1 MKQQKWL
8 LSILSGLLLAMSWPF
23 IGSFTPL
30 ILIAF
35 VPLLIIED
43 NLLSS
48 GRKSFWSAFRVAY
61 PAFLLFNILTTY
73 WIYNVQEP
81 IGTKLFSAG
90 SAITLNA
97 AFMTIA
103 FALFHVTRSRIGN
116 KEGYIAFVLYW
127 IAWEYMHLNWELSWP
142 WLTLGNVY
150 SIKPDW
156 VQWYEYTGILGGSV
170 LILLSNLILF
180 SAYKAIIIGNR
191 KKAIY
196 NVVLIIVICIGS
208 YLYGMSSLPTA
219 APSENKTE
227 IVLVQP
233 NIDPYTEKFELASAD
248 VKLIDMLEQA
258 EAKITEQTKWVIF
271 PETAL
276 QERTTLFPRGDSLV
290 LIGLWENDIEQSNS
304 IRIIREF
311 LEDHPNL
318 TLLFGLSSDRL
329 QEQNEKLIPASRY
342 IESLDVYYQ
351 SYNAALVIAKDRKVT
366 FYHKSELV
374 PAVEF
379 MPFQTLLQPLM
390 NLAIDMG
397 GTTGTLGTQEDQIP
411 FYSLPDSLAI
421 SPAICYESIYGEVNA
436 EFVRNGAEILGIIT
450 NDGWWGDSPGYK
462 QHVSYARLRAI
473 ETRKWIVRSA
483 NTGISGFIDPQGKV
497 IQESGW
503 WVEDCLVATVYP
515 NNIIT
520 FYAEHGDYL
529 GRIASF
535 ISIMLLVFTIVRILK
550 QRKEFSS
557 TLVVNDGKA

>member
-1 MKQQKWL
+1 
-8 LSILSGLLLAMSWPF
+8 
-23 IGSFTPL
+23 
-30 ILIAF
+30 
-35 VPLLIIED
+35 
-43 NLLSS
+43 
-48 GRKSFWSAFRVAY
+48 
-61 PAFLLFNILTTY
+61 
-73 WIYNVQEP
+73 VQEP
-81 IGTKLFSAG
+81 LGTKLFSAG

-103 FALFHVTRSRIGN
+103 FALFHVTRSRIGS
-116 KEGYIAFVLYW
+116 KEGYISFVLYW

-142 WLTLGNVY
+142 WLTFGNVY
-150 SIKPDW
+150 SIHPDW
-156 VQWYEYTGILGGSV
+156 VQWYEYTGILGGSI

-180 SAYKAIIIGNR
+180 FAYKAFINGNR
-191 KKAIY
+191 RKTIY
-196 NVVLIIVICIGS
+196 YGASVLVIFIAS
-208 YLYGMSSLPTA
+208 YIYGISSFPTA
-219 APSENKTE
+219 APNDDKIE

-233 NIDPYTEKFELASAD
+233 NVDPYTEKFELASAD
-248 VKLIDMLEQA
+248 VKLTDMLELA
-258 EAKITEQTKWVIF
+258 ESKITEQTKWVLF

-276 QERTTLFPRGDSLV
+276 QERTTLFPRADSLV

-311 LEDHPNL
+311 LEYHPNL

-329 QEQNEKLIPASRY
+329 QGKNEKLIPASRY

-351 SYNAALVIAKDRKVT
+351 SYNAALVIAKDREVS

-390 NLAIDMG
+390 DLAIDMG
-397 GTTGTLGTQEDQIP
+397 GTTGTLGTQEDQVP

-421 SPAICYESIYGEVNA
+421 SPAICYESIYGEVNG
-436 EFVRNGAEILGIIT
+436 EFVRNGAEILGVIT

-483 NTGISGFIDPQGKV
+483 NTGISGFIDPQGEV
-497 IQESGW
+497 IQESEW
-503 WVEDCLVATVYP
+503 WVEDCLVGSVYP
-515 NNIIT
+515 NSIIT

-535 ISIMLLVFTIVRILK
+535 LSIMLLIFTIVRILK

-557 TLVVNDGKA
+557 TLVANDGKA

>member
-1 MKQQKWL
+1 MMQHKWL
-8 LSILSGLLLAMSWPF
+8 LSVLSGLLLSIAWPY
-23 IGSFTPL
+23 IGSLTPL

-35 VPLLIIED
+35 VPLLLIED
-43 NLLSS
+43 ELFRA
-48 GRKSFWSAFRVAY
+48 GKRSFWSAFKFSY
-61 PAFLLFNILTTY
+61 PAFFLFNILTTY

-81 IGTKLFSAG
+81 LGTKLFSAG

-103 FALFHVTRSRIGN
+103 FALFHVTRSRIGS

-142 WLTLGNVY
+142 WLSLGNVY
-150 SIKPDW
+150 SLHPNW

-170 LILLSNLILF
+170 LILVANLMLF
-180 SAYKAIIIGNR
+180 FAYRTFIFGNIR
-191 KKAIY
+191 KAIY
-196 NVVLIIVICIGS
+196 LVVVLILVVSVS
-208 YLYGMSSLPTA
+208 YLYGITSLPTE
-219 APSENKTE
+219 APKDEAIE

-233 NIDPYTEKFELASAD
+233 NVDPYTEKFELATAD
-248 VKLIDMLEQA
+248 VQLTDMLEL
-258 EAKITEQTKWVIF
+258 AKTKMTAQTKWVFF

-276 QERTTLFPRGDSLV
+276 QERTTLIPRADSLI

-304 IRIIREF
+304 LRIIRAF
-311 LEDHPNL
+311 LEDYPDL

-329 QEQNEKLIPASRY
+329 QEKDEALVPASRY

-351 SYNAALVIAKDRKVT
+351 SYNAAMCVSKDREAV

-390 NLAIDMG
+390 DLAIDMG
-397 GTTGTLGTQEDQIP
+397 GTTGTLGTQEDQVP

-421 SPAICYESIYGEVNA
+421 SPAICYESIYGEVNG
-436 EFVRNGAEILGIIT
+436 EFVKNGAELLGVIT

-473 ETRKWIVRSA
+473 ETRKWVARSA
-483 NTGISGFIDPQGKV
+483 NTGISTFIDPTGEV
-497 IQESGW
+497 IQESAW
-503 WVEDCLVATVYP
+503 WVEDCLVGKVYP
-515 NNIIT
+515 NNIVT

-529 GRIASF
+529 GRIAAF
-535 ISIMLLVFTIVRILK
+535 LSIMLLVFTIVRIIK

-557 TLVVNDGKA
+557 TLAVNNENA